1 MLGGSIL
8 VDSELGKG
16 SCFTLRLPRIA
27 LDSATGVLAQ
37 NGGPSPESIQILL
50 VDDNETA
57 RDLCFRNLS
66 QAGYKVECADS
77 GSRALELVRDIEPDL
92 ILLDVIM
99 PEMDGWQ
106 FIEELR
112 KRPES
117 VNTPV
122 VIQSMVH
129 EREMGDLMRVN
140 AYLVKPVDRELL
152 VSTVNEVLGVVAVE
166 EA

>member
-1 MLGGSIL
+1 M
-8 VDSELGKG
+8 
-16 SCFTLRLPRIA
+16 
-27 LDSATGVLAQ
+27 
-37 NGGPSPESIQILL
+37 
-50 VDDNETA
+50 
-57 RDLCFRNLS
+57 
-66 QAGYKVECADS
+66 ECADS